1 MSTVINV
8 RQDTVS
14 VDVKSVDVTLDI
26 VSGGIVPANI
36 DTVLEAAESISALR
50 AITTDGSGKAVYATN
65 ATASGSVV
73 IGISTTSGSTGAN
86 INIQTAG
93 TLTDA
98 SWSWSKGLIWLGTNG
113 ALTQTVP
120 TNGAYAVPIAKAITA
135 TTIIIDVDTSIQTV

>member
-1 MSTVINV
+1 MSTTVNV
-8 RQDTVS
+8 VNNTVQVNL
-14 VDVKSVDVTLDI
+14 VDENITLDI
-26 VSGGIVPANI
+26 ISGGIVPANI
-36 DTVLEAAESISALR
+36 DTVLEAAQSISALR
-50 AITTDGSGKAVYATN
+50 AITTDGSGKAIYATN

-73 IGISTTSGSTGAN
+73 IGISRTSGNTGAN

-120 TNGAYAVPIAKAITA
+120 TNGAYIVPIAKAITA

>member
-65 ATASGSVV
+65 ATAPGSVV

-98 SWSWSKGLIWLGTNG
+98 SWNWSKGLVWLGTNG
-113 ALTQTVP
+113 TLTQTVP
-120 TNGAYAVPIAKAITA
+120 TSGAYIVPIAKAITA

>member
-8 RQDTVS
+8 RQDAVS

-26 VSGGIVPANI
+26 ISGGIVPANI
-36 DTVLEAAESISALR
+36 DTVLEAAQSISALR
-50 AITTDGSGKAVYATN
+50 AITTDGNSNAVYATN
-65 ATASGSVV
+65 TTASGSVV
-73 IGISTTSGSTGAN
+73 IGISTTSGNTGAN

-98 SWSWSKGLIWLGTNG
+98 SWNWSKGLVWLGTNG
-113 ALTQTVP
+113 TLTQTVP
-120 TNGAYAVPIAKAITA
+120 TSGAYIVPIAKAITA